1 MEDLK
6 DLDYC
11 SHRKFF
17 NFYTVLPVL
26 LAILCFVGF
35 LIGGIVDAWVH
46 QVVDD
51 FFQPRYGIMGLPNV
65 FLCLLIW
72 MLIGSVCSALVYL
85 FTKLAVSFMILVVMN
100 LEKISNMEGYLKR
113 KEQEL
118 SESGGEDAEGPAE
131 EQPPRRI

>member
-1 MEDLK
+1 MK

-17 NFYTVLPVL
+17 NFYTVLPAL

-51 FFQPRYGIMGLPNV
+51 FFQPRYGIMGLPNIL
-65 FLCLLIW
+65 LCLLIW
-72 MLIGSVCSALVYL
+72 MLIGSVCSA
-85 FTKLAVSFMILVVMN
+85 
-100 LEKISNMEGYLKR
+100 
-113 KEQEL
+113 QEL

>member
-35 LIGGIVDAWVH
+35 LIGGIVDASVH
-46 QVVDD
+46 QAAEN
-51 FFQPRYGIMGLPNV
+51 FSQPRYGIMGLPNV

-85 FTKLAVSFMILVVMN
+85 LTKLMVSFMILVVMN